1 MRREDSSYANAHSPF
16 ATRSNLR
23 QLSGNASA
31 AALFLGNALSQPPIN
46 FTKYFAPLPLMRFN
60 GLSALLGKRAVL

>member
-1 MRREDSSYANAHSPF
+1 
-16 ATRSNLR
+16 LR